1 MTVIYAILIFCV
13 LIFVHEFGHFAA
25 AKACGIKVNEFAIG
39 ITSQR
44 KNAESRSTNLRSAW
58 DR

>member
-25 AKACGIKVNEFAIG
+25 AKACGIKVKDVYKRQQPYG
-39 ITSQR
+39 S
-44 KNAESRSTNLRSAW
+44 
-58 DR
+58 